1 MFYYFKGQA
10 EKDMF
15 LSNPKRFTNNIIFSS
30 AKGIPF
36 RIALHKAAEIVSQ
49 QKAIEGHCP
58 VTLVEEGRVAKG
70 DGLLTIQY
78 KDHKFCF
85 ESEQKLQKFLITPA
99 KYHNAQL
106 PVRMPPHDDPVSLYA
121 LQGGIESTAFM
132 EQALGS
138 VVTRGLR
145 EVSENRLKHPH
156 MSVKETM
163 LKCFAIFLK
172 AENPANSA
180 YLKEKYLGK
189 MKLFIERCEIAEELS
204 DLSEDREKKMK
215 KGKWPEFKDKY
226 YHELGAK
233 YDEVIKQ
240 TAKAKQHGFQSYM
253 K

>member
-1 MFYYFKGQA
+1 
-10 EKDMF
+10 
-15 LSNPKRFTNNIIFSS
+15 
-30 AKGIPF
+30 
-36 RIALHKAAEIVSQ
+36 
-49 QKAIEGHCP
+49 
-58 VTLVEEGRVAKG
+58 
-70 DGLLTIQY
+70 
-78 KDHKFCF
+78 
-85 ESEQKLQKFLITPA
+85 
-99 KYHNAQL
+99 
-106 PVRMPPHDDPVSLYA
+106 MPPHDDPVSLYA
-121 LQGGIESTAFM
+121 LQGGLESTAFM

-163 LKCFAIFLK
+163 LKLFAIFLK

-204 DLSEDREKKMK
+204 DLKEERDKKIK
-215 KGKWPEFKDKY
+215 KDKWPEFKDKY

-233 YDEVIKQ
+233 YDQVLKQ
-240 TAKAKQHGFQSYM
+240 TSKEKQAGFQSYM